1 MRSCWQTSSTGP
13 FFLPVIKLLLRMAK
27 TTMTMRMP
35 TGQSTKRPRL
45 LCRYMNKLTQKDAIC
60 EWGSG
65 VVEGSAQRNLI
76 ELYIHRIID
85 LELSLERGVRLYKFR

>member
-1 MRSCWQTSSTGP
+1 MHHRVVGKDGTSECGAQ
-13 FFLPVIKLLLRMAK
+13 LLK
-27 TTMTMRMP
+27 TRADDTN
-35 TGQSTKRPRL
+35 
-45 LCRYMNKLTQKDAIC
+45 YMNKLTQKDAIC

-85 LELSLERGVRLYKFR
+85 LELSLEQGVRLYKFR